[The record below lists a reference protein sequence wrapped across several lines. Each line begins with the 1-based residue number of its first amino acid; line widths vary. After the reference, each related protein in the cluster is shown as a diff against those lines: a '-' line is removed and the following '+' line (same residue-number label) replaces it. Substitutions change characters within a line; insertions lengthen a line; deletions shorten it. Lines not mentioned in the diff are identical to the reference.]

1 MVMSIFDHA
10 YLQIIEIT
18 FSFLEFPPACKIPVY
33 SIYSFLSYVQFQ
45 SPLTR
50 LAVPIFYHTQPKI
63 FAHFLISV
71 NLSQHA
77 QNDAILFVLEIWL
90 IKKSCNLIG

>member
-18 FSFLEFPPACKIPVY
+18 FSFLEFPPACKISVY

-50 LAVPIFYHTQPKI
+50 LAVPIFHHTQPKI
-63 FAHFLISV
+63 FDHFLISM